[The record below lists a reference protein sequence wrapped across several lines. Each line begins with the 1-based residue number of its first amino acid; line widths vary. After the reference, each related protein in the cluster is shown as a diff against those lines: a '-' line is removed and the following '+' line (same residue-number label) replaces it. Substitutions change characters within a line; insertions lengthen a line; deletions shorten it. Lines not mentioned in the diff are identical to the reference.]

1 MEEYPQQRVRQITA
15 LKETKRGRMAVFFDG
30 EFDFSVDDETL
41 LRHDL
46 KVGKRLDERAYEQL
60 REQTQY
66 QKAKEKAFSLLCR
79 RSYAS
84 AQLRQKLEGDFPPDC
99 IDRVMERCADLGL
112 IDDLDYAQRAAR
124 DLVYLKHY
132 SLSRVRQELAHRGIG
147 QNEIE
152 DALELFADYDE
163 RQALRQLLEKKYAA
177 SLREE
182 KGRRRA
188 FSALVRLGYDPGEI
202 RGEMEKLRAESS
214 DEEPEEHSP
223 SARPVQLPPL
233 RQLLEKKYGSVL
245 HDPKGQARAIR
256 GLMRRGYP
264 YGEIRREIEALQQER
279 ETEE

>member
-1 MEEYPQQRVRQITA
+1 M
-15 LKETKRGRMAVFFDG
+15 
-30 EFDFSVDDETL
+30 
-41 LRHDL
+41 
-46 KVGKRLDERAYEQL
+46 
-60 REQTQY
+60 
-66 QKAKEKAFSLLCR
+66 
-79 RSYAS
+79 
-84 AQLRQKLEGDFPPDC
+84 
-99 IDRVMERCADLGL
+99 
-112 IDDLDYAQRAAR
+112 
-124 DLVYLKHY
+124 
-132 SLSRVRQELAHRGIG
+132 RQELAHRGIG

-152 DALELFADYDE
+152 DALEQFADYDE

-214 DEEPEEHSP
+214 DEEPEEQAP
-223 SARPVQLPPL
+223 SLKPVQLPPL

>member
-1 MEEYPQQRVRQITA
+1 MEEYPQQVRRITA

-30 EFDFSVDDETL
+30 EFDFSVDD
-41 LRHDL
+41 
-46 KVGKRLDERAYEQL
+46 VGKRLDERAYEQL

-66 QKAKEKAFSLLCR
+66 QKAKEKAFSLLSR
-79 RSYAS
+79 RAYAS
-84 AQLRQKLEGDFPPDC
+84 AQLRQKLEGDFSPDC
-99 IDRVMERCADLGL
+99 IDRVMVRCADLGL

-124 DLVYLKHY
+124 DLVHLKHY

-163 RQALRQLLEKKYAA
+163 RQALRQLLGKKYAA

-214 DEEPEEHSP
+214 DEEPEEQAP
-223 SARPVQLPPL
+223 SAKPVQLPPL

-245 HDPKGQARAIR
+245 DDPKGQARAIR

-264 YGEIRREIEALQQER
+264 YGEIRREIEALQQEQ

>member
-1 MEEYPQQRVRQITA
+1 MEEHPQQVRQITA

-124 DLVYLKHY
+124 DLVHLKHY

-182 KGRRRA
+182 KDRRRA
-188 FSALVRLGYDPGEI
+188 FSALVRLGYDSGEI

>member
-1 MEEYPQQRVRQITA
+1 MEEYPQRVRRITA

-66 QKAKEKAFSLLCR
+66 QKAKEKAFSLLSR
-79 RSYAS
+79 RAYAS

-99 IDRVMERCADLGL
+99 IDRVMERCAELGL

-124 DLVYLKHY
+124 DLVHLKHY

-214 DEEPEEHSP
+214 DEEQAE
-223 SARPVQLPPL
+223 QLPPL

-256 GLMRRGYP
+256 GLMRKGYP

>member
-1 MEEYPQQRVRQITA
+1 MEEHPQRVRRITA

-124 DLVYLKHY
+124 DLVHLKHY

-182 KGRRRA
+182 KDRRRA
-188 FSALVRLGYDPGEI
+188 FSALVRLGYDSGEI

>member
-1 MEEYPQQRVRQITA
+1 MEEYPQRVRQITA

-66 QKAKEKAFSLLCR
+66 QKAKEKAFSLLSR
-79 RSYAS
+79 RAYAS

-99 IDRVMERCADLGL
+99 IDRVMERCAELGL

-124 DLVYLKHY
+124 DLVHLKHY

-182 KGRRRA
+182 KDRRRA
-188 FSALVRLGYDPGEI
+188 FSALVRLGYDSGEI

-264 YGEIRREIEALQQER
+264 YGEIRREIKALQQER

>member
-1 MEEYPQQRVRQITA
+1 MEEYPQQVRQITA

-46 KVGKRLDERAYEQL
+46 KVGKQLDERAYEQL

-66 QKAKEKAFSLLCR
+66 QKAKEKAFSLLSR

-84 AQLRQKLEGDFPPDC
+84 AQLRQKLEEDFSPDC
-99 IDRVMERCADLGL
+99 IDRVMERCAELGL

-124 DLVYLKHY
+124 DLVHLKHY

-152 DALELFADYDE
+152 DALEQFADYDE

-214 DEEPEEHSP
+214 DEEPEEQAP
-223 SARPVQLPPL
+223 SLKPVQLPPL

>member
-1 MEEYPQQRVRQITA
+1 MEEYPQQVRRITA

-46 KVGKRLDERAYEQL
+46 KVGKQLDERAYEQL

-66 QKAKEKAFSLLCR
+66 QKAKEKAFSLLSR

-84 AQLRQKLEGDFPPDC
+84 AQLRQKLEEDFSPDC
-99 IDRVMERCADLGL
+99 IDRVMERCAELGL
-112 IDDLDYAQRAAR
+112 IDDLDYAQRAAK
-124 DLVYLKHY
+124 DLVHLKHY

-152 DALELFADYDE
+152 DALELFAGYDE
-163 RQALRQLLEKKYAA
+163 RQA
-177 SLREE
+177 
-182 KGRRRA
+182 
-188 FSALVRLGYDPGEI
+188 
-202 RGEMEKLRAESS
+202 
-214 DEEPEEHSP
+214 
-223 SARPVQLPPL
+223 L

>member
-1 MEEYPQQRVRQITA
+1 MEEYPQQVRRITA

-99 IDRVMERCADLGL
+99 IDRVMERCAELGL

-124 DLVYLKHY
+124 DLVHLKHY

-182 KGRRRA
+182 KDRRRA
-188 FSALVRLGYDPGEI
+188 FSALVRLGYDSGEI

>member
-1 MEEYPQQRVRQITA
+1 MEEYPQQVRRITA

-66 QKAKEKAFSLLCR
+66 QKAKEKAFSLLSR
-79 RSYAS
+79 RAYAS

-124 DLVYLKHY
+124 DLVHLKHY

-182 KGRRRA
+182 KDRRRA
-188 FSALVRLGYDPGEI
+188 FSALVRLGYDSGEI
-202 RGEMEKLRAESS
+202 RGEMEKLRAEFS
-214 DEEPEEHSP
+214 DEEQEEQAP
-223 SARPVQLPPL
+223 SLKPVQLPPL

-245 HDPKGQARAIR
+245 DDPKGQARAIR

>member
-1 MEEYPQQRVRQITA
+1 MEEYPQQVRRITA

-124 DLVYLKHY
+124 DLVHLKHY

-182 KGRRRA
+182 KDRRRA
-188 FSALVRLGYDPGEI
+188 FSALVRLGYDSGEI

-214 DEEPEEHSP
+214 DEELEEQAP
-223 SARPVQLPPL
+223 SLKPVQLPPL

>member
-1 MEEYPQQRVRQITA
+1 MEEHPQQVRQITA

-66 QKAKEKAFSLLCR
+66 QKAKEKAFSLLSR
-79 RSYAS
+79 RAYAS

-112 IDDLDYAQRAAR
+112 INDLDYAQRAAR

-202 RGEMEKLRAESS
+202 RREMEKLRAESS
-214 DEEPEEHSP
+214 DEEPEEQAP
-223 SARPVQLPPL
+223 SAKPVQLPPL

>member
-1 MEEYPQQRVRQITA
+1 MEEYPQRVRQITA

-66 QKAKEKAFSLLCR
+66 QKAKEKAFSLLSR

-99 IDRVMERCADLGL
+99 IDRVMERCTELGL

-124 DLVYLKHY
+124 DLVHLKHY

-152 DALELFADYDE
+152 DALELFAGYDE
-163 RQALRQLLEKKYAA
+163 RQA
-177 SLREE
+177 
-182 KGRRRA
+182 
-188 FSALVRLGYDPGEI
+188 
-202 RGEMEKLRAESS
+202 
-214 DEEPEEHSP
+214 
-223 SARPVQLPPL
+223 L

>member
-1 MEEYPQQRVRQITA
+1 MEEYPQRVRQITA

-46 KVGKRLDERAYEQL
+46 KVGKQLDERAYEQL

-66 QKAKEKAFSLLCR
+66 QKAKEKAFSLLSR

-84 AQLRQKLEGDFPPDC
+84 AQLRQKLEEDFPPDC
-99 IDRVMERCADLGL
+99 IDRVMERCAELGL

-124 DLVYLKHY
+124 DLVHLKHY

-163 RQALRQLLEKKYAA
+163 RQALRQLLGKKVCRFPA
-177 SLREE
+177 
-182 KGRRRA
+182 
-188 FSALVRLGYDPGEI
+188 
-202 RGEMEKLRAESS
+202 RGEGPPPRLFGAGASGVRPRGDPRGDGKA
-214 DEEPEEHSP
+214 
-223 SARPVQLPPL
+223 AR
-233 RQLLEKKYGSVL
+233 RIF
-245 HDPKGQARAIR
+245 R
-256 GLMRRGYP
+256 
-264 YGEIRREIEALQQER
+264 
-279 ETEE
+279 

>member
-1 MEEYPQQRVRQITA
+1 MEEYPQQVRRITA

-66 QKAKEKAFSLLCR
+66 QKAKEKAFSLLSR

-112 IDDLDYAQRAAR
+112 IDDLDYAQRAAK

-182 KGRRRA
+182 KDRRRA
-188 FSALVRLGYDPGEI
+188 FSALVRLGYDPAEI
-202 RGEMEKLRAESS
+202 RGEMEGLRAEFS
-214 DEEPEEHSP
+214 DEEQEEQAS
-223 SARPVQLPPL
+223 SLKPVQLPPL

>member
-1 MEEYPQQRVRQITA
+1 MEEYPQQVRRITA

-46 KVGKRLDERAYEQL
+46 KVGKQLDERAYEQL

-66 QKAKEKAFSLLCR
+66 QKAKEKAFSLLSR
-79 RSYAS
+79 RAYAS

-124 DLVYLKHY
+124 DLVHLKHY

-163 RQALRQLLEKKYAA
+163 RQALRQLLEKKY
-177 SLREE
+177 
-182 KGRRRA
+182 
-188 FSALVRLGYDPGEI
+188 
-202 RGEMEKLRAESS
+202 
-214 DEEPEEHSP
+214 
-223 SARPVQLPPL
+223 
-233 RQLLEKKYGSVL
+233 GSVL
-245 HDPKGQARAIR
+245 DDPKGQARAIR

>member
-1 MEEYPQQRVRQITA
+1 MI
-15 LKETKRGRMAVFFDG
+15 G
-30 EFDFSVDDETL
+30 EFCFSVDDETL

-66 QKAKEKAFSLLCR
+66 QKAKEKAFSLLSR

-124 DLVYLKHY
+124 DLVHLKHY

-152 DALELFADYDE
+152 DALELFAGYDE
-163 RQALRQLLEKKYAA
+163 RPGPAAAVGKK
-177 SLREE
+177 
-182 KGRRRA
+182 
-188 FSALVRLGYDPGEI
+188 VRCFPA
-202 RGEMEKLRAESS
+202 RGEGPPPRLFGAGASGVRPRGNPRGDGKA
-214 DEEPEEHSP
+214 
-223 SARPVQLPPL
+223 AR
-233 RQLLEKKYGSVL
+233 RIF
-245 HDPKGQARAIR
+245 R
-256 GLMRRGYP
+256 
-264 YGEIRREIEALQQER
+264 
-279 ETEE
+279 

>member
-1 MEEYPQQRVRQITA
+1 MEEYPQRVRQITA

-66 QKAKEKAFSLLCR
+66 QKAKEKVFSLLSR
-79 RSYAS
+79 RAYAS

-124 DLVYLKHY
+124 DLVHLKHY

-182 KGRRRA
+182 KDRRRA
-188 FSALVRLGYDPGEI
+188 FSALVRLGYDSGEI

>member
-1 MEEYPQQRVRQITA
+1 MEEYPQRVRQITA

-66 QKAKEKAFSLLCR
+66 QKAKEKAFSLLSR
-79 RSYAS
+79 RAYAS
-84 AQLRQKLEGDFPPDC
+84 AQLRQKLEGDFSPDC

-112 IDDLDYAQRAAR
+112 IDDLDYAQRAAK
-124 DLVYLKHY
+124 DLVHLKHY

-182 KGRRRA
+182 KDRRRA
-188 FSALVRLGYDPGEI
+188 FSALVRLGYDSGEI

-214 DEEPEEHSP
+214 DEEPEEQAP
-223 SARPVQLPPL
+223 SLKPVQLPPL

>member
-1 MEEYPQQRVRQITA
+1 MEEYPQQVRRITA

-112 IDDLDYAQRAAR
+112 IDDLDYAQRAAK
-124 DLVYLKHY
+124 DLVHLKHY

-182 KGRRRA
+182 KDRRRA
-188 FSALVRLGYDPGEI
+188 FSALVRLGYDSGEI

-214 DEEPEEHSP
+214 DEEPEEQAP
-223 SARPVQLPPL
+223 SLKPVQLPPL

>member
-1 MEEYPQQRVRQITA
+1 MEEYPQRVRQITA

-66 QKAKEKAFSLLCR
+66 QKAKEKAFSLLSR

-84 AQLRQKLEGDFPPDC
+84 AQLRQKLEGDFSPDC
-99 IDRVMERCADLGL
+99 IDRVMERCAELGL
-112 IDDLDYAQRAAR
+112 IDDLDYAQRAAK
-124 DLVYLKHY
+124 DLVHLKHY

-202 RGEMEKLRAESS
+202 RREMEGLRAEFS
-214 DEEPEEHSP
+214 DEEQEEQAP
-223 SARPVQLPPL
+223 SLKPVQLPPL

>member
-1 MEEYPQQRVRQITA
+1 MEEYPQRVRQITA

-84 AQLRQKLEGDFPPDC
+84 AQLRQKLEEDFSPDC
-99 IDRVMERCADLGL
+99 IDRVMERCAELGL

-124 DLVYLKHY
+124 DLVHLKHY

-163 RQALRQLLEKKYAA
+163 RQALRQLLEKVCRFPA
-177 SLREE
+177 
-182 KGRRRA
+182 
-188 FSALVRLGYDPGEI
+188 
-202 RGEMEKLRAESS
+202 RGEGPPPRLFGAGASGVRPRGDPRGDGKA
-214 DEEPEEHSP
+214 
-223 SARPVQLPPL
+223 AR
-233 RQLLEKKYGSVL
+233 R
-245 HDPKGQARAIR
+245 IF
-256 GLMRRGYP
+256 RRGT
-264 YGEIRREIEALQQER
+264 GGTFSLC
-279 ETEE
+279 

>member
-1 MEEYPQQRVRQITA
+1 MEEYPQRVRQITA

-66 QKAKEKAFSLLCR
+66 QKAKEKAFSLLSR

-99 IDRVMERCADLGL
+99 IDRVMERCTELGL

-124 DLVYLKHY
+124 DLVHLKHY

-152 DALELFADYDE
+152 DALELFAGYDE

-182 KGRRRA
+182 KDRRRA
-188 FSALVRLGYDPGEI
+188 FSALVRLGYDSGEI

>member
-1 MEEYPQQRVRQITA
+1 
-15 LKETKRGRMAVFFDG
+15 MAVFFDG

-66 QKAKEKAFSLLCR
+66 QKAKEKAFSLLSR
-79 RSYAS
+79 PL
-84 AQLRQKLEGDFPPDC
+84 LRQRAAAAKAGGGFSSRLHRPGDGAAAP
-99 IDRVMERCADLGL
+99 IWGL

-124 DLVYLKHY
+124 DLVHLKHY

-152 DALELFADYDE
+152 DALELFAGYDE

-214 DEEPEEHSP
+214 DEEPEEQAPSLKP
-223 SARPVQLPPL
+223 GAAPAAAAAAGKEVRLGSARPQ
-233 RQLLEKKYGSVL
+233 GA
-245 HDPKGQARAIR
+245 GARHP

-279 ETEE
+279 ENE

>member
-1 MEEYPQQRVRQITA
+1 MEEHPQQVRQITA

-66 QKAKEKAFSLLCR
+66 QKAKEKAFSLLSR
-79 RSYAS
+79 RAYAS

-99 IDRVMERCADLGL
+99 IDRVMERCAELGL
-112 IDDLDYAQRAAR
+112 IDDLDYARRAAK
-124 DLVYLKHY
+124 DLVHLKHY

-202 RGEMEKLRAESS
+202 RREMEGLRAEFS
-214 DEEPEEHSP
+214 DEEQEEQAP
-223 SARPVQLPPL
+223 SLKPVQLPPL
-233 RQLLEKKYGSVL
+233 RQLLEKKYGSLL

>member
-1 MEEYPQQRVRQITA
+1 MEEYPQQVRRITA

-66 QKAKEKAFSLLCR
+66 QKAKEKAFSLLSR

-112 IDDLDYAQRAAR
+112 IDDLDYAQRAAK
-124 DLVYLKHY
+124 DLVHLKHY

-188 FSALVRLGYDPGEI
+188 FSTLVRLGYDPGEI

>member
-1 MEEYPQQRVRQITA
+1 MEEHPQQVRRITA

-66 QKAKEKAFSLLCR
+66 QKAKEKAFSLLSR
-79 RSYAS
+79 RSYAG
-84 AQLRQKLEGDFPPDC
+84 AQLRQKLEGDFSPDC
-99 IDRVMERCADLGL
+99 IDRVMERCAELGL

-124 DLVYLKHY
+124 DLVHLKHY

-152 DALELFADYDE
+152 DALEQFADYDE

-188 FSALVRLGYDPGEI
+188 FSALVRLGYDPREI

>member
-1 MEEYPQQRVRQITA
+1 MEEYPQQVRRITA

-46 KVGKRLDERAYEQL
+46 KVGKQLDERAYEQL

-66 QKAKEKAFSLLCR
+66 QKAKEKAFSLLSR

-124 DLVYLKHY
+124 DLVHLKHY

-214 DEEPEEHSP
+214 DEQPEEQAS
-223 SARPVQLPPL
+223 SLKPVQLPPL

-245 HDPKGQARAIR
+245 DDPKGQARAIR

>member
-1 MEEYPQQRVRQITA
+1 MEEYPQRVRQITA

-66 QKAKEKAFSLLCR
+66 QKAKEKAFSLLSR

-99 IDRVMERCADLGL
+99 IDRVMERCAELGL

-124 DLVYLKHY
+124 DLVHLKHY

-152 DALELFADYDE
+152 DALEQFADYDE
-163 RQALRQLLEKKYAA
+163 RQVLRQLLEKKYAA

-202 RGEMEKLRAESS
+202 RREMEGLRAEFS
-214 DEEPEEHSP
+214 DEEQEEQAP
-223 SARPVQLPPL
+223 SLKPVQLPPL

>member
-1 MEEYPQQRVRQITA
+1 MEEYPQQVRRITA

-124 DLVYLKHY
+124 DLVHLKHY

-152 DALELFADYDE
+152 DALELFAGYDE

-182 KGRRRA
+182 KDRRRA
-188 FSALVRLGYDPGEI
+188 FSALVRLGYDSGEI